1 MVNGAKRWCFTINN
15 PGMMDAPLTEYIPID
30 MQRGMFGD
38 LMDKGYY
45 MDAFWDNPG
54 DVWFDN
60 LETGVQY
67 MIVQLEK
74 GENGTIHWQGFMIL
88 KEKKTLSYMKEHFSK
103 RAHWEVAR
111 GTNEQA
117 SGYCK
122 KADSHIEVL
131 DHFDKD
137 VARYEFGHLPER
149 VHKKRQEKEEDAED
163 ELENIKAGYKRPSE
177 IDGAILR
184 CPGFIAAY
192 NALTA
197 DILGPYRPN
206 LKIITM
212 VGPPGTGKS
221 YAIQKCFP
229 EHGRCIYGNS
239 GAWFQNPTA
248 KVMIFEEFN
257 GQIPLQRMLQLLDP
271 YPLALEVKGRMAP
284 AMYDTVVITSNT
296 SPASWYPIKPQDEI
310 DQGDLFK
317 RKVDSIHALWDRLGY
332 SNGAYVPVRKCGT
345 YLEAPGVAECI
356 GMSSAD
362 YIQGCRTM
370 FHRELLKACDLV
382 EDISDTED
390 PEGPYIT
397 DGDHD
402 L

>member
-1 MVNGAKRWCFTINN
+1 MVNGAKRWCFTIN
-15 PGMMDAPLTEYIPID
+15 MKDVDARVEEYSYWGLGPADGPQGNWVRHEDDI
-30 MQRGMFGD
+30 
-38 LMDKGYY
+38 
-45 MDAFWDNPG
+45 
-54 DVWFDN
+54 
-60 LETGVQY
+60 QY
-67 MIVQLEK
+67 LHFQEECGK
-74 GENGTIHWQGFMIL
+74 EGTHHLQGFVIFKKRVSLAWL
-88 KEKKTLSYMKEHFSK
+88 KKEFHK

-111 GTNEQA
+111 GTDKQA
-117 SGYCK
+117 DEYTK
-122 KADSHIEVL
+122 KEDTKVEGGMELTIGS
-131 DHFDKD
+131 
-137 VARYEFGHLPER
+137 LPER

-197 DILGPYRPN
+197 DILGPYRPE
-206 LKIITM
+206 LKIITL

-317 RKVDSIHALWDRLGY
+317 RKIDSIHALWDRIGY

-345 YLEAPGVAECI
+345 YLEAPSLAESIGVSA
-356 GMSSAD
+356 AD
-362 YIQGCRTM
+362 YIQGCRAM
-370 FHRELLKACDLV
+370 FHRELLKAANLV
-382 EDISDTED
+382 EDISDD
-390 PEGPYIT
+390 DVDAPYTT

-402 L
+402 D